1 MAQTVSRAVALD
13 LLPAITGPKAQIF
26 IKKTEDEELSWK
38 AYINPF
44 SNEMWLLII
53 VTAII
58 LAFVLTFIEK
68 IFYKNGSGFVMI
80 LDVLGNFWV
89 ALKANAGGKPSMVQK
104 NTTYQI
110 VLFNCLLG

>member
-1 MAQTVSRAVALD
+1 MAQTVSRAYALD
-13 LLPAITGPKAQIF
+13 MLPAISGPKAQIF

-44 SNEMWLLII
+44 SNEMWLILI
-53 VTAII
+53 VTAMI
-58 LAFVLTFIEK
+58 LASALTFVEK
-68 IFYKNGSGFVMI
+68 IFFKNANGFVMI
-80 LDVLGNFWV
+80 DFLRNLWI

>member
-68 IFYKNGSGFVMI
+68 IFNKNGIGFVMI

-89 ALKANAGGKPSMVQK
+89 ALNPKRCGLFGQLRRRGGSK
-104 NTTYQI
+104 TAR
-110 VLFNCLLG
+110 